1 LTSGCLVSSRP
12 GEFASVADVMVVEG
26 AEPEDARDQSNRSP
40 SDDALGDGVDRSLT
54 SGQVNDYDAFAEAYA
69 VENENSLVNAYYE
82 RPAMMALVGD
92 VSGRRVLDAGCGS
105 GPLSAVLND
114 RGADVTGVDVS
125 VGMLAIAKRR
135 LGDEVALHVVDLKDP
150 LPFDDGAFDIVTAS
164 LVLHYL
170 EDWGPTLAEFR
181 RVLRP
186 GGRLIASVDHPIV
199 AYTIAD
205 LRPDYFATTS
215 YTFEW
220 TFGGRSVPMKF
231 WRKPLRAMLDAFAAA
246 GLYVKSICEP
256 QPDPRARDIYPDG
269 FKDLSTRPAF
279 LFFVAETPPS

>member
-1 LTSGCLVSSRP
+1 
-12 GEFASVADVMVVEG
+12 MVVEG
-26 AEPEDARDQSNRSP
+26 AEPEDAREQSNRSP
-40 SDDALGDGVDRSLT
+40 SNAALGDGSDRSVA
-54 SGQVNDYDAFAEAYA
+54 SGQANDYDAFAEAYA

-82 RPAMMALVGD
+82 RPAMVALVGD

-105 GPLSAVLND
+105 GPLCAVLHD

-135 LGDEVALHVVDLKDP
+135 LSADVALHKADLRDP
-150 LPFDDGAFDIVTAS
+150 LPFEDGAFDIVTAS

-181 RVLRP
+181 RVLAP

-199 AYTIAD
+199 AYTIFD
-205 LRPDYFATTS
+205 PRPNYFATTS
-215 YTFEW
+215 YTFAW

-231 WRKPLRAMLDAFAAA
+231 WRKPLHAMLDAFAAA
-246 GLYVKSICEP
+246 GLYVKSISEP
-256 QPDPRARDIYPDG
+256 QPEPSARELYPDG
-269 FKDLSTRPAF
+269 FEDLSTRPTF
-279 LFFVAETPPS
+279 LFFVAERPPS